1 MDRHKVKATNPRRVM
16 AGLGTGVGC
25 LLFAVFVSV
34 AQAQGDGPAP
44 VPEIA
49 HGIPVDPDKG
59 FVVRE
64 IESGLY
70 WVGNGA
76 YMAMFLVGPNGVAVV
91 DAPPSLI
98 DGLQAAIAETTDKPV
113 THMVYTHHHG
123 DHIGGAGRFREDVT
137 TIAHERTARALSRNM
152 PCTDCIDVNNPR
164 PEPGVTFT
172 DEHTLKLGPE
182 RTLELAYKGPNHA
195 PGNIFVHAP
204 NQKTLMAVDIVY
216 PGWVPFDLLSVSTN
230 IPGLIEAHEQILDY
244 KFDTFVG
251 GHIGR
256 TGNREDVKLAAEY
269 IDDLQSK
276 AIAALE
282 DNPRSE
288 IIPPLGREYGFE
300 HSWWLTDQHT
310 QAVTQQC
317 TQAMEQAWKGRLGG
331 VETFARE
338 HCKRMQFSLRI
349 D

>member
-1 MDRHKVKATNPRRVM
+1 
-16 AGLGTGVGC
+16 
-25 LLFAVFVSV
+25 
-34 AQAQGDGPAP
+34 
-44 VPEIA
+44 
-49 HGIPVDPDKG
+49 
-59 FVVRE
+59 
-64 IESGLY
+64 
-70 WVGNGA
+70 
-76 YMAMFLVGPNGVAVV
+76 
-91 DAPPSLI
+91 
-98 DGLQAAIAETTDKPV
+98 
-113 THMVYTHHHG
+113 
-123 DHIGGAGRFREDVT
+123 
-137 TIAHERTARALSRNM
+137 
-152 PCTDCIDVNNPR
+152 
-164 PEPGVTFT
+164 
-172 DEHTLKLGPE
+172 
-182 RTLELAYKGPNHA
+182 
-195 PGNIFVHAP
+195 
-204 NQKTLMAVDIVY
+204 MAVDIVY

-230 IPGLIEAHEQILDY
+230 IPGLIEAHEQILGY
-244 KFDTFVG
+244 EFDTFVG